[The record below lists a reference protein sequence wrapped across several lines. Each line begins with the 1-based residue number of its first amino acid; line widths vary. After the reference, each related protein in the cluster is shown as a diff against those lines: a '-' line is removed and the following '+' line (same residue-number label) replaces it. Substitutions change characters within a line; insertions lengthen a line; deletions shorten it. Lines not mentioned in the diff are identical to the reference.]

1 MKLDCTV
8 IHSYFIP
15 PQKGLQDPTTRRQ
28 RERRLKSE
36 SALFQSL
43 SKLFLLT
50 SSVKCRRT
58 LLKLNFKASY
68 PSSEKQITSRRC
80 LFTFSTKREFRN
92 FHVVVV
98 QKRQGNVLKR
108 YDARAKLL
116 FCRLKL
122 LFLDVL
128 VAVASLNLRAP
139 YVISKQQ
146 SQFNNQCLTCSVYRV
161 HNRFILLTFMPSDC
175 CCVFVDA
182 IDKPGYTRQFI
193 ARFDHDCR
201 DFNGV
206 LNKCHVWK
214 DLGFCFKYRREM
226 QHVCNKTCQYCGK

>member
-1 MKLDCTV
+1 M
-8 IHSYFIP
+8 F
-15 PQKGLQDPTTRRQ
+15 Q
-28 RERRLKSE
+28 
-36 SALFQSL
+36 ALSQ
-43 SKLFLLT
+43 LFLLT
-50 SSVKCRRT
+50 CSVKCRRT

-68 PSSEKQITSRRC
+68 PSSEKQIKSRRC
-80 LFTFSTKREFRN
+80 LFTFSTKREFRH

-98 QKRQGNVLKR
+98 QKRQGNVQKR
-108 YDARAKLL
+108 CDARAKLL
-116 FCRLKL
+116 FCILTI
-122 LFLDVL
+122 LFLDVI

-139 YVISKQQ
+139 YLISKQQ

-161 HNRFILLTFMPSDC
+161 HRTQFILLTFIPSDC

-182 IDKPGYTRQFI
+182 IDNPGYTRQFI